1 MGQPTHT
8 PNVAQNN
15 TYDSLIT
22 IRHSRLQTS
31 ASSAST
37 PLLSAFSIMA
47 PIVVTSAPL
56 QLLLGPKQGHPDSAD
71 TEHSNLPKLW
81 RPLEC
86 DSTRFPF
93 LISLRSKISKG

>member
-37 PLLSAFSIMA
+37 PLLSAFSVMA
-47 PIVVTSAPL
+47 FAPL
-56 QLLLGPKQGHPDSAD
+56 QLLLGPKQGHPDSTDA
-71 TEHSNLPKLW
+71 EHSNLPKLW

-86 DSTRFPF
+86 DST
-93 LISLRSKISKG
+93 